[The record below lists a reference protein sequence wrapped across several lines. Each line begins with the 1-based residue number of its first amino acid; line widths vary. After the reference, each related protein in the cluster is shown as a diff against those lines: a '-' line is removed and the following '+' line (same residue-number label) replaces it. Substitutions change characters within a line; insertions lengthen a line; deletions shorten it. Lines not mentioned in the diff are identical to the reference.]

1 MIRPFKEPATKRAME
16 EFWNPD
22 DQSLEDAKRNRENSG
37 RGAFGPVDP
46 DLSKDIE
53 KLKKEK

>member
-1 MIRPFKEPATKRAME
+1 ME

-37 RGAFGPVDP
+37 RGAFGPVDS